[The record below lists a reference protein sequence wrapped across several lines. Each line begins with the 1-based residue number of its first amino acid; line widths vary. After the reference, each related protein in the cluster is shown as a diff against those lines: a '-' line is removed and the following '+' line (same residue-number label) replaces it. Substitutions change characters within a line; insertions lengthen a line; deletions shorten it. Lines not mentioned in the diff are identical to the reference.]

1 MGWSFRMASSVNDSV
16 SILPAQFPR
25 GKLELVGGTSWKQLS
40 NTSYNKGLLYSST
53 RIIGFFCFSTGYYVW
68 ISFTFSGNSYLYPV
82 HVAEAQ
88 LQLPVTCSL
97 LSFTSSC
104 CRLFF
109 PYLSILFPLVTSSF
123 LISKLSLP
131 FLLLLPVILSA
142 ALCLMLMVHLIYSPD
157 FFFFWL
163 GGLCC
168 LKKKK
173 FLICLE

>member
-1 MGWSFRMASSVNDSV
+1 MAWERGWNFRMASSVNDGV

-25 GKLELVGGTSWKQLS
+25 GKHVLLELIGGTSWKQPS

-82 HVAEAQ
+82 RVAEAQ

-97 LSFTSSC
+97 LSFTTSC

-142 ALCLMLMVHLIYSPD
+142 SLCLMLMVRLIYSPE
-157 FFFFWL
+157 FFGWVAYAI
-163 GGLCC
+163 
-168 LKKKK
+168 KKKK
-173 FLICLE
+173 SS